1 MNRIAGIL
9 IIFFI
14 TTSAS
19 AGMVRFV
26 RAADGQTIVIE
37 RDGMQVAVTLDGVSV
52 PPEEQSAARA
62 FLEHELAGSWL
73 LIEGGNVYRSPD
85 TFFVNAAM
93 QKRGYVR
100 AGNLRE
106 TFLGEADFEVKR
118 GPTESR
124 SRSEPRTYTRTNRRS
139 SAPHRRGSPAP
150 ARRPASPGGAAARSH

>member
-9 IIFFI
+9 IFLI

-26 RAADGQTIVIE
+26 RAVDGQTIVIE
-37 RDGMQVAVTLDGVSV
+37 HDGMQVAVTLDGVSV
-52 PPEEQSAARA
+52 APEEQSAARA
-62 FLEHELAGSWL
+62 FLEHELTGSWL
-73 LIEGGNVYRSPD
+73 LVEGGNVYRSPD

-100 AGNLRE
+100 AANVRE
-106 TFLGEADFEVKR
+106 TYLGEADF

-124 SRSEPRTYTRTNRRS
+124 SRSEPKTYTRTNRRS
-139 SAPHRRGSPAP
+139 SATHRRGSPAP
-150 ARRPASPGGAAARSH
+150 ARRPAAPGGAAARSH